1 MNGSHA
7 APAATP
13 DRLVRGLTYVDTVSL
28 VVGTI
33 IGTGIFLK
41 SATMAQQTGSPG
53 MVLLVWVLAG
63 LLSLAG
69 ALTYAE
75 IGALFPHAGG
85 EYVFLREA
93 YGDLPAF
100 LYGWMRFAIGSP
112 GSIAAYAVGAATFLQ
127 GAVSLDAL
135 GGTTGTA
142 FLFIVLF
149 TALNCL
155 RVKVGGRV
163 NSVLTSLKVCMV
175 LALVVGIV
183 FFSDSAVAN
192 LAGPEEAARFSMSG
206 LGLAMLSALWAFDGW
221 NNMPMAAGEVAD
233 PQRNVP
239 RALITGVL
247 VVVAVYLLMNVAYFV
262 ALPFDE
268 AVTANSDLYPDA
280 LPIATKAAQT
290 FLGVAGLGAISI
302 LFVVSALGAM
312 SGSVLTSARIPYAM
326 AHDRLFFPQ
335 LGRLHPRTH
344 VPMVSLVLQGIVA
357 SVLAFMGTFN
367 QLTDYVMF
375 ASWLFY
381 ALVAA
386 SVFIFRRKLAHVP
399 RSYKVLAYPAMP
411 VVFIVVAILLLAN
424 TVMEMPRQSFIGLGI
439 ILLGV
444 PLHFLLRSRWR
455 TVTR

>member
-1 MNGSHA
+1 M
-7 APAATP
+7 TQK
-13 DRLVRGLTYVDTVSL
+13 LIRGLTYVDAAAL

-75 IGALFPHAGG
+75 IGALFPRAGG

-93 YGDLPAF
+93 YGDVPAF

-127 GAVSLDAL
+127 GAVSLDAI
-135 GGTTGTA
+135 GGTTGAA
-142 FLFIVLF
+142 FFFIVIF
-149 TALNCL
+149 TGLNCFQ
-155 RVKVGGRV
+155 VKVGGRV

-183 FFSDSAVAN
+183 FFSDSFAVGN
-192 LAGPEEAARFSMSG
+192 LAAPDEAAAFTMSG
-206 LGLAMLSALWAFDGW
+206 LGLAMLSALWAYDGW
-221 NNMPMAAGEVAD
+221 NNMPMAAGEVEN

-239 RALITGVL
+239 RALVTGVL
-247 VVVAVYLLMNVAYFV
+247 LVVAVYLLVNLAYFL
-262 ALPFDE
+262 ALPFSE
-268 AVTANSDLYPDA
+268 VITANSDLHADA

-290 FLGVAGLGAISI
+290 FLGVAGIGAISF

-312 SGSVLTSARIPYAM
+312 NGSILTSARIPYAM
-326 AHDRLFFPQ
+326 ANDNLFFKQ
-335 LGRLHPRTH
+335 LGVLHAGSH
-344 VPMVSLVLQGIVA
+344 VPVTSLILQGIVA
-357 SVLAFMGTFN
+357 SILAFMGTFN

-386 SVFIFRRKLAHVP
+386 SIFIFRKRLPHAE
-399 RSYKVLAYPAMP
+399 RSYKVWGYPVLP
-411 VVFIVVAILLLAN
+411 IVFIVVAALLIAN
-424 TVMEMPRQSFIGLGI
+424 TVLEMPKQSLIGVGI
-439 ILLGV
+439 ILLGI
-444 PLHFLLRSRWR
+444 PLHYFLKARRGL
-455 TVTR
+455 TTG